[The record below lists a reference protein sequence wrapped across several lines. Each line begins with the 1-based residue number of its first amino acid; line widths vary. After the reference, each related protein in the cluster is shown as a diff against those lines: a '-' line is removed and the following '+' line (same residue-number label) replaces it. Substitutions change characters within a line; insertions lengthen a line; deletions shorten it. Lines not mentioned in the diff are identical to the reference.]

1 MKLKKQKRFKSRRKS
16 LLDIKSL
23 AIIGEMSSSMA
34 HNLRNFIVPISGF
47 ANRLVKISSDERV
60 SEYAKL

>member
-1 MKLKKQKRFKSRRKS
+1 
-16 LLDIKSL
+16 
-23 AIIGEMSSSMA
+23 MSSSMA

-60 SEYAKL
+60 SEYAKIIADEVDKLETYIRRNLTFAKALI